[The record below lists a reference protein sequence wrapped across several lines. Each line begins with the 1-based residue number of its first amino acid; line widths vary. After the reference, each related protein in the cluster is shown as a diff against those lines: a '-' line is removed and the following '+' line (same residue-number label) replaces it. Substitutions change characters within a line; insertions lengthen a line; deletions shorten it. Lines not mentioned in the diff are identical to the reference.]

1 MPHLSDGELHAY
13 LDGALD
19 HLPETRAEEIR
30 EHLRTCGACRSRVA
44 EERELLERSSAILE
58 AGGPAEVEAPPLEEL
73 RERARIREEQAA
85 RERGRGWRTMPRSQ
99 AMAWAA
105 TVVLA
110 LGIGWMTR
118 DLTGVRSPLW
128 RPALESTSVGAPQG
142 EAVPAESRDR
152 GPAAEEDGTP
162 PPEASP
168 APPRGEARSRAEAA
182 EREAQPTAPPGVAD
196 APADEPIAET
206 AEDRGDARPSMGPT
220 VVGRVVDEASLE
232 PLSGAPVVLE
242 DSAGVRHGGTLTQS
256 DGRFTLRAERPG
268 TYRAVVEMIGYTGAS
283 TDFFELSHDDTVA
296 RDVRTPAQALSLDAI
311 TVTGVR
317 AEEMEAAEGVA
328 RRMVPETAAAAA
340 ADVTVPEERDVV
352 SAERRPGA
360 VAFDEMTVTGETASL
375 HVPGLPVLS
384 VEFQDPGGVLILQR
398 LATGDTLHLR
408 WLAGSARENADA
420 VGRALF
426 RIPRPEGWSE
436 VVLRR
441 EDGWL
446 VARAPLSEEE
456 LRALLARER

>member
-142 EAVPAESRDR
+142 EAVPAETRDR
-152 GPAAEEDGTP
+152 DVVEDEGAAVTPAGDSGADRFLDRPP
-162 PPEASP
+162 PPEASAGRP
-168 APPRGEARSRAEAA
+168 QTPTRSRDEAPEREVRTTAAA
-182 EREAQPTAPPGVAD
+182 EPPAEEPMEEA
-196 APADEPIAET
+196 

-232 PLSGAPVVLE
+232 PLPGAPVVLE

-256 DGRFTLRAERPG
+256 DGRFLLRAERPG
-268 TYRAVVEMIGYTGAS
+268 TYRAVVEMIGYAGAS
-283 TDFFELSHDDTVA
+283 TDFFELSPDETVA
-296 RDVRTPAQALSLDAI
+296 RDIRTAAQALSLDAI

-317 AEEMEAAEGVA
+317 AEEMEAAA
-328 RRMVPETAAAAA
+328 RG
-340 ADVTVPEERDVV
+340 
-352 SAERRPGA
+352 PGA
-360 VAFDEMTVTGETASL
+360 VTFDETTATGETASL

-384 VEFQDPGGVLILQR
+384 VEARADPGGLLILQD
-398 LATGDTLHLR
+398 LAGGDTLRLR
-408 WLAGSARENADA
+408 WMPDA
-420 VGRALF
+420 ALDDAETAPESF
-426 RIPRPEGWSE
+426 FSEALPEGSSE
-436 VVLRR
+436 IVLRR
-441 EDGWL
+441 GNGWL
-446 VARAPLSEEE
+446 VARAPRGEEE
-456 LRALLARER
+456 LRALLARGR